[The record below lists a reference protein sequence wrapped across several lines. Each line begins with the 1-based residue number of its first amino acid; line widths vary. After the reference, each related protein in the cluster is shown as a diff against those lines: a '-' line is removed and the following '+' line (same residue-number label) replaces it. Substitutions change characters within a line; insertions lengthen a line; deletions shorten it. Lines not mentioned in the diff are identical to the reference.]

1 MSDVSPSVRAKTSV
15 NSKIGVAIS
24 PKPYRSVTE
33 RARSTIARHRRDSSG
48 RRSRVPRT
56 GCSVANV
63 GALRVVPSVRRRFQA
78 GRGPGAR
85 LGLGSLR
92 LNPPRLFLDL
102 PDHLVHPLPVLDF
115 WVRKAGPTP

>member
-33 RARSTIARHRRDSSG
+33 RARSTIARNRRDSSG

-56 GCSVANV
+56 GCRFANFDRRVEYMLPIENHTVHDQILDQVMVAN
-63 GALRVVPSVRRRFQA
+63 LLDHEQSCELQPD
-78 GRGPGAR
+78 GPYIPNIGTA
-85 LGLGSLR
+85 
-92 LNPPRLFLDL
+92 PR
-102 PDHLVHPLPVLDF
+102 
-115 WVRKAGPTP
+115 